1 MARSIA
7 ILWTAIGLVVNGIL
21 VSSLSTALTV
31 VTVNEQ
37 TKIYGA
43 NVRTHY
49 IHLSF
54 DLFMIT

>member
-7 ILWTAIGLVVNGIL
+7 ILWTAVGLVVNGIL

-43 NVRTHY
+43 NVRTY
-49 IHLSF
+49 FSYFI
-54 DLFMIT
+54 